1 MPDPS
6 GARSPRIEDMA
17 ADFGD
22 GRDDNP
28 AMPVNDPE
36 RAR

>member
-1 MPDPS
+1 MPDRS
-6 GARSPRIEDMA
+6 GAGSTRIEGLA